1 MFINKPYQDTNQ
13 PLVGLVASPIGNLDD
28 ITLRALNF
36 LKDCDLIACEDTR
49 NTSNLLNHFK
59 LTNKKLISLYSQNE
73 QDKSIEILNGVKQN
87 NLKLAYL
94 SDAGMPGISDPGSIL
109 VTNCYKLNIPVTIFP
124 GPTAS
129 LSSLVVSNIDTSDF
143 SFYGFLPTKSE
154 KLTNFLMKLNKREET
169 LIFYE
174 SPKRLIDTL
183 SIMKEV
189 FSKDRRVSIIREL
202 TKVHEEVINGTLDE
216 LTKTSIVEKGECVII
231 VQGYKK
237 DSGLSLLDT
246 DSLKLEIKHFLQQG
260 KKINDIAKGLSKKY
274 DVSKQIIYNLALSI
288 KNE

>member
-216 LTKTSIVEKGECVII
+216 LTKSSIVEKGECVII

-237 DSGLSLLDT
+237 DSGLSFLDT